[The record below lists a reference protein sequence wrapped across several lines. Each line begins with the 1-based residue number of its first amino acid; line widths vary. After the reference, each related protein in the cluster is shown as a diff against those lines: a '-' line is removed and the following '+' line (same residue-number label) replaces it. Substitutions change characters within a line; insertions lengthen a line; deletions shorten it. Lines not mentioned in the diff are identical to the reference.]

1 MKEDA
6 DASSQTMGVLGS
18 TFDTLVSQSAKA
30 SKNINEIQSTVF
42 ITLAKI
48 DHAIYKANAY
58 SAVYANEIDRE
69 FSTHKMCRIGKWYKA
84 EGKEAFGTTKGY
96 AQFDIPHQKLHNSV
110 ISSVNYLRSTT
121 TNLLA
126 EKDDLIANFI
136 QMEDESKEVF
146 SSLSSMLE
154 ESLANK

>member
-1 MKEDA
+1 MEENMSITVK
-6 DASSQTMGVLGS
+6 G
-18 TFDTLVSQSAKA
+18 
-30 SKNINEIQSTVF
+30 NEITFSEDMFIVSKTDTKGNITYGNETFIEISGYSEDELIGAPHNILRHRDMPKVVF
-42 ITLAKI
+42 KLLWDKI
-48 DHAIYKANAY
+48 QKG
-58 SAVYANEIDRE
+58 E
-69 FSTHKMCRIGKWYKA
+69 
-84 EGKEAFGTTKGY
+84 EAFGTTKGY